1 MRSGGPHR
9 TFILLFFLFWLHWVF
24 VAVCGLSCSRAL
36 WDLSSSTRGG
46 TRVYCIGRWILNH
59 WTTSEVLG
67 AIYIK
72 AETFPTCPPG
82 CIVRRLQSSRLSPAS
97 QPSRGFIQTQ
107 LLSKTPNVCSS
118 PPFKGSLTHDL
129 WQPLITNDASKGH
142 SPFIGKART
151 TEQGVL
157 Y

>member
-46 TRVYCIGRWILNH
+46 TQVYCTGRWILNH

-72 AETFPTCPPG
+72 AETFPTCPLG

-107 LLSKTPNVCSS
+107 LLSKTPNVCAS

-142 SPFIGKART
+142 SPSIGKART
-151 TEQGVL
+151 TEQRVL